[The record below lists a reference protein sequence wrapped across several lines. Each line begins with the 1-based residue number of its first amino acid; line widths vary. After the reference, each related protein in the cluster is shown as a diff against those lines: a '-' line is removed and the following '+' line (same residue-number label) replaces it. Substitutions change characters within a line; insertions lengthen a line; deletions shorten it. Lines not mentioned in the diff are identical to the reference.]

1 MILFDLIV
9 TFKLLNDEDDDGDG
23 DDFTYDD
30 FYRNIMHGLCVCLG
44 FEPDEFGDNRH
55 VCKEGC

>member
-1 MILFDLIV
+1 MPVILFDLIV
-9 TFKLLNDEDDDGDG
+9 TFKLLNDEDDDGD
-23 DDFTYDD
+23 DFTYD
-30 FYRNIMHGLCVCLG
+30 FYRYITHGICVCLG

>member
-44 FEPDEFGDNRH
+44 FEPD
-55 VCKEGC
+55 